1 MTNRSEDLVKLGF
14 SLGGKTKITS
24 SKTHESKWTAEWK
37 AARLFEAKPDG
48 SKPKF
53 FICVPYSY
61 QNGPLHLGHGF
72 TFTRGDVIARYKRMR
87 GFNVLFPWAWH
98 WTGEA
103 VAGTSERLRR
113 GDQSVRK
120 MLVEIDGV
128 SEELLPYFE
137 NPEFICAYYTAEN
150 RQVVDAIGWSVDWT
164 REFYTTSLHPY
175 YNRFIEWQYSV
186 LASRG
191 LVSKGRHPVVW
202 CPRCQSATGDHDR
215 LRGEGIYPE
224 EFTLVFFDMDG
235 VNLVAATL
243 RPETLYGATNLWV
256 NPEATYE
263 VLEKNGRRFLV
274 SREAVVKFREQWQ
287 DVSVKESILGRALVG
302 KTAKAPLTG
311 WDLIILPAEFV
322 DPSLGTGVVYSVPAH
337 APYDYVALRDLRQS
351 PETLKPYG
359 INPSAIADIKPVK
372 VVSVEGFGDFPAVEL
387 VEKMG
392 IRNQLDE
399 KLEEATREIYSKEFH
414 TGVMYVDELKGMAVS
429 QARMMVQQRLVT
441 EMRGDIFFDLSGK
454 VVCRSGDECIVKIV
468 EDQWFL
474 TFSNL
479 EWKKKVKA
487 HIAEMGI
494 YPEAAKT
501 WFLNVV
507 DWLKD
512 WACTRKTG
520 LGTPLPWD
528 PSWKIETLSDST
540 IYPALYTISGFLN
553 RHPEFASK
561 LRPEVLNYVF
571 LGIGDPA
578 GLASRYQID
587 NELLESM
594 RKEFVYWY
602 GVDLRVS
609 AKDLVP
615 NHLTFYLFHH
625 TGIFD
630 KNHWPRSIS
639 VNGMISIEGEKMSK
653 SKGNFITLK
662 TAVQRHGADATRL
675 ALMLSAE
682 DLDDPDWRTKNV
694 EEAEQ
699 FIQNF

>member
-1 MTNRSEDLVKLGF
+1 
-14 SLGGKTKITS
+14 
-24 SKTHESKWTAEWK
+24 
-37 AARLFEAKPDG
+37 
-48 SKPKF
+48 
-53 FICVPYSY
+53 
-61 QNGPLHLGHGF
+61 
-72 TFTRGDVIARYKRMR
+72 
-87 GFNVLFPWAWH
+87 
-98 WTGEA
+98 
-103 VAGTSERLRR
+103 
-113 GDQSVRK
+113 
-120 MLVEIDGV
+120 
-128 SEELLPYFE
+128 
-137 NPEFICAYYTAEN
+137 
-150 RQVVDAIGWSVDWT
+150 
-164 REFYTTSLHPY
+164 
-175 YNRFIEWQYSV
+175 
-186 LASRG
+186 
-191 LVSKGRHPVVW
+191 
-202 CPRCQSATGDHDR
+202 
-215 LRGEGIYPE
+215 
-224 EFTLVFFDMDG
+224 
-235 VNLVAATL
+235 
-243 RPETLYGATNLWV
+243 
-256 NPEATYE
+256 
-263 VLEKNGRRFLV
+263 
-274 SREAVVKFREQWQ
+274 
-287 DVSVKESILGRALVG
+287 SVKESILGRALVG

-699 FIQNF
+699 FIQNFLNIVRRVSDGVESSEGKADRWLEASTAMTVKTVENALEKMKTRTACNEVVYGMLNNWRWWVRRNSGRISEAGRRFVEVWTQLLAPFAPFAAEEAWKALGKQGFVSTQRWPEIKIDDNLLVSLAQEDVLKDFMEDVREVLKIVKGKPVQIKVFKASLWKTQLAEKLLKNSVAEAFSWLKESYPDKLAAAQKITSRIAERLRAVEERCGSYCDALGLGERKKVVAELLKNEQKMWEDAAGLIQQETRVEVIVMDEAAASGNAESSKAGQAVPLKPAIYVSTEP